1 MNGSNSII
9 KSLQEPSSLL
19 IVPLM
24 FIAFLLM
31 FGYAKDC
38 ANPYWSKETCWD
50 YNGYGDY
57 K

>member
-1 MNGSNSII
+1 MNGSSSLF
-9 KSLQEPSSLL
+9 KSLLEPSSLI
-19 IVPLM
+19 IVPVIMISL
-24 FIAFLLM
+24 LLM

-50 YNGYGDY
+50 YNSYGNY

>member
-1 MNGSNSII
+1 MNSSNSLI

-24 FIAFLLM
+24 LIAFLLM

-50 YNGYGDY
+50 YNGYGNY

>member
-1 MNGSNSII
+1 MNSSNSLI
-9 KSLQEPSSLL
+9 KSLQEPSSLI

-24 FIAFLLM
+24 LIALLLM